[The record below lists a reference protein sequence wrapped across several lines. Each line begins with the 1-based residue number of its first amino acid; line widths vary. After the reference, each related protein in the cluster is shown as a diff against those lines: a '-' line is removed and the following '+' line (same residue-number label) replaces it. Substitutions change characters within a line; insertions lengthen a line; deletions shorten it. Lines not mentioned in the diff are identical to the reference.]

1 MSNTEGP
8 RRRDVVKWMGAGA
21 TAPLWSGVVAGPFF
35 KQSVSDHFV
44 PADKKLSREWISN
57 LYSRGKARWHEG
69 SDLETIG
76 MPIGGIGVGQVYLL
90 GTGQIA
96 LWDIWNK
103 EYNTGYGGANY
114 PKRRKA
120 LDLVVVGQ
128 NPVQP
133 PLVSLTLNGEP
144 LMAEGFLGEY
154 PRGWVRY
161 KAPEGMTVEGVFRA
175 PFVPLDAKASA
186 LPGCT
191 ATVRVRN
198 TGSERCEAVIGLVA
212 DPSRFPKASPGL
224 EAFRRRTVRAGISCL
239 TVGLET
245 VPVTDADG
253 PEVPFVFEDFE
264 RDGYPGWIVEGEAFG
279 KGPARGTLENQ
290 QRVSGFEGQR
300 LVNSYLGGDDR
311 LQGRMVSRE
320 FTVEKPWISLLV
332 GGGSERVGV
341 RLVVAGREVAHASGK
356 NAERLEVVNWDV
368 AAHRGAR
375 AHFEIYDANS
385 GGWGHI
391 NVDQIEFRDKPKPE
405 PTLQPGMRPEAGDF
419 TLAAE
424 GAEADPNG
432 VFVSIEPGG
441 QVELR
446 FALAW
451 RYPNLYR
458 DDQRVGRIYETLA
471 TSSADIAVSLLRG
484 REDVHT
490 ADTWVQTYYDST
502 LPRWLLDRVGSTVS
516 ILATNT
522 CQWWRNGRF
531 WGWEGVG
538 CCHGTCGHVWN
549 YAQAMARLFPELE
562 RSVRTMQD
570 FAEGVGLQENGAI
583 GFRGEGWSLWAGDS
597 QGGYILKAYREH
609 LISEDDAFLRDVWP
623 RVKHATRFLI
633 EQDANSDGI
642 IEGRQH
648 QTYDQDYFG
657 ANTFVG
663 SLYLGALRAA
673 EEMARRIRD
682 KAFAAECKAIFE
694 RGREATMK
702 RLFNGEYF
710 VQDVDLKQHP
720 DWQYGDGCLA
730 DQLFGQMWAHELGLG
745 YLYPKEAVRK
755 ALQSIWKYNWAPDI
769 AAQNAAHKPERWF
782 AHPGEGG
789 LFTCTWPKS
798 KHLGEKSTRYRDEIW
813 TGIEYQVAAHMIR
826 EGMVQEGL
834 AICRAIHER
843 YDASKRNPWNE
854 IECGDHYARALA
866 SWSVITALSGFHC
879 DGPQGVFAFDPKLSP
894 EDFRCVFTGPVGW
907 GTFRQSKT
915 DATLKATLTLV
926 KGRLR
931 VSEWRLGA
939 PGRLRKTDV
948 ALNGS
953 PVKHRSRLGN
963 GQASLAFAPIEL
975 KPRDV
980 LEAEVR
986 LG

>member
-1 MSNTEGP
+1 
-8 RRRDVVKWMGAGA
+8 MGAGA
-21 TAPLWSGVVAGPFF
+21 TAPLWGGVVAGPFF
-35 KQSVSDHFV
+35 KQSGSDHFV
-44 PADKKLSREWISN
+44 PADKKLSPEWVAG
-57 LYSRGKARWHEG
+57 LYALGKATWHTG
-69 SDLETIG
+69 ADLETIG
-76 MPIGGIGVGQVYLL
+76 MPIGGIAVGQAYLL

-96 LWDIWNK
+96 LWDIWNR

-128 NPVQP
+128 TPLQP

-144 LMAEGFLGEY
+144 LVAEGFLGEY
-154 PRGWVRY
+154 PRAWVRY
-161 KAPEGMTVEGVFRA
+161 KAPQGLTIEAVFRA
-175 PFVPLDAKASA
+175 PFVPLDASASA
-186 LPGCT
+186 VPGCMV
-191 ATVRVRN
+191 TVRVGN
-198 TGSERCEAVIGLVA
+198 TGTERLEAVIGIVA
-212 DPSRFPKASPGL
+212 DTSRFPRAPGT
-224 EAFRRRTVRAGISCL
+224 EAFRRRTSRDGVSCL
-239 TVGLET
+239 TVGLEPLPT
-245 VPVTDADG
+245 PEAQPVDVPV
-253 PEVPFVFEDFE
+253 VFADFE
-264 RDGYPGWIVEGEAFG
+264 ADGYPGWTVEGEAFG
-279 KGPARGTLENQ
+279 KGPARGTLPNQ
-290 QRVSGFEGQR
+290 QRVSGFDGDR
-300 LVNSYLGGDDR
+300 LVNSFLGGDDR
-311 LQGRMVSRE
+311 LQGRMLSRE
-320 FTVEKPWISLLV
+320 FTIEKPWISLLV

-341 RLVVAGREVAHASGK
+341 RLLVADKEVAHAAGK
-356 NAERLEVVNWDV
+356 NLERLEVVNWDV
-368 AAHRGAR
+368 AAHKGSKAR
-375 AHFEIYDANS
+375 IEIYDANS

-391 NVDQIEFRDKPKPE
+391 NVDQIEFRERPRPE
-405 PTLQPGMRPEAGDF
+405 PSVPPALRPEVGDF
-419 TLAAE
+419 TLATDGDE
-424 GAEADPNG
+424 TDPNA
-432 VFVSIEPGG
+432 VMVT
-441 QVELR
+441 VETGSNAEVR
-446 FALAW
+446 FAAAW

-458 DDQRVGRIYETLA
+458 DDQRVGRVYESNSS
-471 TSSADIAVSLLRG
+471 SSAEFATSLLRNPSRIG
-484 REDVHT
+484 AGE
-490 ADTWVQTYYDST
+490 AWVQAFYDST

-522 CQWWRNGRF
+522 CQWWKNGRF

-562 RSVRTMQD
+562 RSVRSMQD

-609 LISEDDAFLRDVWP
+609 LISEDDKFLRDVWP
-623 RVKHATRFLI
+623 RVKRATRFLI
-633 EQDANSDGI
+633 EQDANGDGI

-673 EEMARRIRD
+673 EAMATLMGD
-682 KAFAAECKAIFE
+682 NAFASECRTLFE
-694 RGREATMK
+694 QGRDATMK

-710 VQDVDLKQHP
+710 IQDVDLKQHP

-730 DQLFGQMWAHELGLG
+730 DQLFGQMWAHEVGLG
-745 YLYPKEAVRK
+745 HLYPEDAVK
-755 ALQSIWKYNWAPDI
+755 TAMSSVWKYNWAPDI

-782 AHPGEGG
+782 AHPGEAG

-826 EGMVQEGL
+826 EGLVEEGL

-866 SWSVITALSGFHC
+866 SWSVLTALAGFHC
-879 DGPQGVFAFDPKLSP
+879 DGPRGVFAFDPKLTP
-894 EDFRCVFTGPVGW
+894 EDFRSVFTGPAGW
-907 GTFRQSKT
+907 GVYRQRRAAST
-915 DATLKATLTLV
+915 QLATVTLSR
-926 KGRLR
+926 GRLR
-931 VSEWRLGA
+931 VTELRIGCPPGAKPVEVTLNGARIEAKSRIEHGPAVFAFDAKVLA
-939 PGRLRKTDV
+939 PGD
-948 ALNGS
+948 
-953 PVKHRSRLGN
+953 
-963 GQASLAFAPIEL
+963 E
-975 KPRDV
+975 